1 MNPSAAKHD
10 GGPAVDSQCVIG
22 CSLDEA
28 SILPA
33 SFAVEE
39 ETFDNPL
46 ADHNLLTFEVEAV
59 L

>member
-1 MNPSAAKHD
+1 M
-10 GGPAVDSQCVIG
+10 
-22 CSLDEA
+22 DEA

>member
-1 MNPSAAKHD
+1 M
-10 GGPAVDSQCVIG
+10 
-22 CSLDEA
+22 DEA

-39 ETFDNPL
+39 KTFDNPL